1 MPYRGRAVTR
11 VRGQRDFKA
20 PAPLVKFTLTKQY
33 VVNKT
38 AGQSSYSHVI
48 RINAS
53 TPFQPISS
61 ISGSWNSDSVTNE
74 PLGIDSALYSNYK
87 FLHVHSCHVQASV
100 QDSPDAGNDLENEKL
115 TQGTLSVIRASDSTL
130 SNTESADI
138 KLMYGQKSKDF
149 QLSPRLQTSGGESGL
164 PNNVLTKSAYV
175 NNGYSAKKQFH
186 VPADYNSNLSV
197 NNSAGS
203 TNGPADPTYMFIV
216 VRPQTD
222 NWTTWLLPTTVRIKL
237 TYIIRFSD
245 PTEVQ
250 TVPLPIAWNM
260 SSGQKR
266 RKYNKKKSST
276 QSQISSLKK
285 EIRMLK
291 MSKK

>member
-33 VVNKT
+33 VVNKQ
-38 AGQSSYSHVI
+38 ALQSTYSHVI

-53 TPFQPISS
+53 TPFSPISS
-61 ISGSWNSDSVTNE
+61 ISGSWNSDSITNE
-74 PLGIDSALYSNYK
+74 PLGIDSELYSNYK

-100 QDSPDAGNDLENEKL
+100 TDSPDAGNDNENEKL
-115 TQGTLSVIRASDSTL
+115 TQGTLSVIRSSDSTL
-130 SNTESADI
+130 SQTDSADI
-138 KLMYGQKSKDF
+138 KLMFGQKSKDF
-149 QLSPRLQTSGGESGL
+149 QLSPRLQTSGGETGL

-175 NNGYSAKKQFH
+175 SNGYSARKQFNI
-186 VPADYNSNLSV
+186 PADYNSNLSV
-197 NNSAGS
+197 NNVAGS
-203 TNGPADPTYMFIV
+203 ANGPADPTYMYIV

-222 NWTTWLLPTTVRIKL
+222 NWTTWLLPVTVRIKL
-237 TYIIRFSD
+237 TYIVRFSD
-245 PTEVQ
+245 PTEIQ

-260 SSGQKR
+260 SSGQKK
-266 RKYNKKKSST
+266 RKYNKKKSSM

-285 EIRMLK
+285 QMAMLK